1 MQIGLIGEL
10 ICPPTLSTLI
20 SRFLS
25 DIRSCEHA
33 SNLFSTLITP
43 LNHRECFPVPADLI
57 GEFFCLRPS
66 PEILPQSVRAWNE
79 IALEK
84 RFITTRSERF
94 SSADDVDDSPD
105 AHAVCNQFCESR
117 AIFSPDTTF
126 LAYAAGGKAVRGES
140 SAPESRSA
148 SKRRVKVQKSLD
160 EVQSRRCQ
168 THTTANVVRK
178 KNTKNIILK
187 NVFFFAFEYR
197 KSITKLLVSRA
208 HEVTER
214 NLRHPRWKSRELCA
228 ISRHGA
234 GVRPP
239 TIELPKFNIFG

>member
-20 SRFLS
+20 CRRLS
-25 DIRSCEHA
+25 DTRSWEHA

-43 LNHRECFPVPADLI
+43 LNHRECFPIPADLI
-57 GEFFCLRPS
+57 GEFFCFRPS
-66 PEILPQSVRAWNE
+66 PEILPQSIRAWNE

-105 AHAVCNQFCESR
+105 AHAAWVAITSANPELFSR
-117 AIFSPDTTF
+117 STRPFSPTQQ
-126 LAYAAGGKAVRGES
+126 GRKAVRGES
-140 SAPESRSA
+140 STPESRSA

-187 NVFFFAFEYR
+187 NVFFR
-197 KSITKLLVSRA
+197 L
-208 HEVTER
+208 
-214 NLRHPRWKSRELCA
+214 
-228 ISRHGA
+228 
-234 GVRPP
+234 
-239 TIELPKFNIFG
+239 